1 MFYTFSFVL
10 LVITITFQK
19 DIVPHDPLLPGNV
32 TVIDSVEEFEDPV
45 HQNVI
50 RHVENVVEEFSKRV
64 SVHTIEMFRVIS
76 VQLE

>member
-10 LVITITFQK
+10 LVITFQK

-50 RHVENVVEEFSKRV
+50 RHVENVVEELSKRV
-64 SVHTIEMFRVIS
+64 SVHTIEMFGVIS